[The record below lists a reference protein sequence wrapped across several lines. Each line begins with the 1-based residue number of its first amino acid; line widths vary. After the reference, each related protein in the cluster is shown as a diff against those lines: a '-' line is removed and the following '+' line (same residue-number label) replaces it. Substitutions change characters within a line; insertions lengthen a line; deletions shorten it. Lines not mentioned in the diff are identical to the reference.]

1 MNFLNNST
9 TESSKVCS
17 FQFSTKYN
25 FGYKLIEK
33 FYFQKGSPMV
43 HMFDKI
49 HEVEGEDEFKRINYH
64 APEFVLISKTH
75 QLALKSA

>member
-1 MNFLNNST
+1 
-9 TESSKVCS
+9 
-17 FQFSTKYN
+17 
-25 FGYKLIEK
+25 
-33 FYFQKGSPMV
+33 MV